1 MDRYFV
7 KYCDIIITLKNK
19 IIREKYLDK
28 KKIKRESNIRRKQ
41 KKLPKSSKCSTKNN
55 TKNNRIISI

>member
-7 KYCDIIITLKNK
+7 KYCDTKTLKNK